1 MAQVNSSPGQSQV
14 NGNVVVAPSLP
25 VSVAQRARATAVIT
39 TVAYGQAEPGKQPSG
54 TNPLR
59 S

>member
-14 NGNVVVAPSLP
+14 NGNVAVAPSLP
-25 VSVAQRARATAVIT
+25 ATVAQRARATAVLT
-39 TVAYGQAEPGKQPSG
+39 TVSYAQSEPGKHDAA
-54 TNPLR
+54 R